1 VASSSYRTASVPFIF
16 DLCTPRGDVLKG
28 VTDADFAADLAK
40 VIRGVAAEEYLK
52 ANKFFA
58 NTYPTR
64 GLQNLLA
71 NVCARLSGTGA
82 EAASIFRLDTSYGG
96 GKTHGLIAL
105 VHAANGMQGVS
116 NVSEF
121 IDPALVPKSKV
132 RVAAFD
138 GENADPANG
147 RSMGDGVFAHTP
159 WGEIAYGLAGK
170 TGYERLRRS
179 DEQMVA
185 PGAETIA
192 ELFGNEPTLIL
203 LDELSVY
210 LRKAMAAVPAAG
222 DQLTAFLTSLFKA
235 VESSPRAALV
245 YTLAIGKDGQTMDA
259 YASENKYIADR
270 MAEAE
275 SVSARKATLL
285 NPTEDDETVKVLRR
299 RLFEKVDD
307 SKAAE
312 IIGAY
317 RSLWSANKEGL
328 APEADHPETIEAF
341 RTSYPIHPE
350 VLDVLTSKTAT
361 LSNFQRVRGMLRI
374 LTRTI
379 AHMWDPKNRPQ
390 DATAIHLHHI
400 DVAFAPILQEI
411 VTRLQQSSYVPAIR
425 NDITGAEPQRALA
438 QEIDDAN
445 YKGLPPYATYV
456 ARTIFLNSLA
466 FNEPLKGV
474 TPERLRY
481 SILGPSTDVGFI
493 EDARKKFITSSAY
506 LDDRP
511 IAPMRF
517 LAEAN
522 LTQIIRR
529 QEQHVDR
536 AQARVELNDQIRLI
550 FGPGRFQMIPFPAGP
565 YEVPD
570 EVGDGRPLL
579 ALMSY
584 DGVTVGGSVDAAPE
598 LIGKIFDR
606 KGAAGTDFRS
616 FRNNLV
622 FLVADETRK
631 EDMRA
636 KMVLR
641 LALIEMKNPE
651 RLKELAEHQQ
661 NKVKELE
668 SRSLTELAI
677 SIQQCYRH
685 VFYPSRN
692 RIGTSEVDLAHT
704 ALDVHATGNH
714 PGEGQRA
721 LMHALQ
727 DLGKLRLP
735 GDEPDSPSYIRDR
748 TPLRKGQMTVGAL
761 REEFRR
767 DPALP
772 MLIENDTFI
781 KAIHK
786 GVEQGEY
793 VYRRGELLYGK
804 GDPMA
809 MIIVDEQSI
818 IFTSGY
824 AQQHGIWPRQAQPAP
839 GADPGTGS
847 TTIGGGGLFGPGA
860 GPIGG
865 PGTGFGSGSGAAP
878 APPLPG
884 HKQFTAQGVLREALI
899 RLWEQARAAKVAK
912 IGSLEIQMYEAGDA
926 FKLLGMIGSVSNCTK
941 KVVFTGGYGTKEEGV
956 FEFRFEG
963 SVEDAKPVKEFLDAQ
978 FRAASEQ
985 DLKTTYS
992 MKFEQGLELAGEAAE
1007 KLTEKLV
1014 KFASGAAYVT
1024 AVAEVQQ

>member
-1 VASSSYRTASVPFIF
+1 MATSSHRASVPPIF
-16 DLCTPRGDVLKG
+16 DICKPRPDVLKG

-40 VIRGVAAEEYLK
+40 VIRGVAAEEYLQ

-64 GLQNLLA
+64 GLQNLLT
-71 NVCARLSGTGA
+71 NVCARLSGTGG

-116 NVSEF
+116 NVGEF
-121 IDPALVPKSKV
+121 IDPVLVPKSKV

-170 TGYERLRRS
+170 AGYSRLRRS

-259 YASENKYIADR
+259 YATENKYIADR

-299 RLFEKVDD
+299 RLFEFVDD
-307 SKAAE
+307 SKATE
-312 IIGAY
+312 TIGVY
-317 RSLWSANKEGL
+317 RGLWAANKEGL
-328 APEADHPETIEAF
+328 GPEADHPETVEAF

-350 VLDVLTSKTAT
+350 VLDVLMSKTAT

-379 AHMWDPKNRPQ
+379 AHIWDQKNRPL

-411 VTRLQQSSYVPAIR
+411 VTRLQQSAYVPAIR
-425 NDITGAEPQRALA
+425 SDITGAEPQRALA
-438 QEIDDAN
+438 QEIDDAH

-474 TPERLRY
+474 APERLRY

-536 AQARVELNDQIRLI
+536 AQARVELNDQIRII

-584 DGVTVGGSVDAAPE
+584 DGVTVGGSVDSAPE
-598 LIGKIFDR
+598 LISKIFDR

-636 KMVLR
+636 K
-641 LALIEMKNPE
+641 

-692 RIGTSEVDLAHT
+692 RIGTSEVDLAHS

-748 TPLRKGQMTVGAL
+748 TPLRKGQMTAGGL

-824 AQQHGIWPRQAQPAP
+824 AQQHGIWPRQPQPAP
-839 GADPGTGS
+839 GAEPGTGGS
-847 TTIGGGGLFGPGA
+847 TIGGGGLFGPGA
-860 GPIGG
+860 GPIGE
-865 PGTGFGSGSGAAP
+865 PGTEFGPGSGAAP

-926 FKLLGMIGSVSNCTK
+926 FKLLGMIGSVSNATK
-941 KVVFTGGYGTKEEGV
+941 KVVFAGGYGTKEEGV

-992 MKFEQGLELAGEAAE
+992 MKFEQGLELAGEGAE